1 MPARRRV
8 TVLVIPET
16 GRQTLSFTLRPAWLL
31 ILPLLILGLS
41 AYSYVQY
48 QANQALAVQL
58 AELDELKRT
67 NRSQEAQIEQVE
79 SIVKTTTQQLAALQ
93 QLEAQIREI
102 TEQGMPVSRSGDTA
116 PAATDQLSGR
126 GGPGE
131 AAALTLHLPTLSA
144 MLPTE
149 VSGHLLGKRD
159 TLPLHMAEPAYH
171 RADAQRAAQKTSATE
186 QEASAQSAEIERLIG
201 SLTAG
206 KQAIVEHLDYIAH
219 RPTGW
224 PVSGALLTDRF
235 GTRWSPFGWG
245 QQHHEG
251 IDLALGYG
259 ESTVATAAGTVVHAG
274 WLAGGYGYT
283 VIIDHG
289 YGFQTLYAH
298 FGSIGVDEGDTVAR
312 GDVIGWVGSTGNSTG
327 PHVHYEVIL
336 NGVPVDPMKYAQ

>member
-31 ILPLLILGLS
+31 TLPLIILGLS
-41 AYSYVQY
+41 AFAYLQY
-48 QANQALAVQL
+48 QANQALAVQV
-58 AELDELKRT
+58 AELDDLKRT
-67 NRSQEAQIEQVE
+67 NRSQEAQIEQVQ
-79 SIVKTTTQQLAALQ
+79 SIVKSTTQQLEALQ
-93 QLEAQIREI
+93 QLEEQIREI
-102 TEQGMPVSRSGDTA
+102 TEQGLPVSRSGDTL
-116 PAATDQLSGR
+116 PTTDRISGR
-126 GGPGE
+126 GGPDE
-131 AAALTLHLPTLSA
+131 AVALSLNLPTLSA

-159 TLPLHMAEPAYH
+159 TLPLYMAQPSYH
-171 RADAQRAAQKTSATE
+171 RADAQRATQKAHATE
-186 QEASAQSAEIERLIG
+186 QEATMQGTEIERLIG
-201 SLTAG
+201 SLTVG

-259 ESTVATAAGTVVHAG
+259 EPAVATAGGTVVHAG
-274 WLAGGYGYT
+274 WLAGGYGYA

-298 FGSIGVDEGDTVAR
+298 FSRVGVEVGDTVTR

-336 NGVPVDPMKYAQ
+336 NGVSVDPMKYAQ

>member
-1 MPARRRV
+1 MPARRRL

-16 GRQTLSFTLRPAWLL
+16 GRRTLSFTLRPAWLL
-31 ILPLLILGLS
+31 ALPLIMLGLS
-41 AYSYVQY
+41 AFSYMQY
-48 QANQALAVQL
+48 RTNQVLAVQV
-58 AELDELKRT
+58 AELDDLKRT
-67 NRSQEAQIEQVE
+67 NRTQEAQLEQVQ
-79 SIVKTTTQQLAALQ
+79 SVVKSTTQQLEALQ

-102 TEQGMPVSRSGDTA
+102 TEQGSPVSRSGDVL
-116 PAATDQLSGR
+116 PATDSLSGR
-126 GGPGE
+126 GGPAD
-131 AAALTLHLPTLSA
+131 AASLNLSLPTLSA
-144 MLPTE
+144 MLPAE

-159 TLPLHMAEPAYH
+159 TLPLLIAEPSYH
-171 RADAQRAAQKTSATE
+171 RGDSHRAAQRATATE
-186 QEASAQSAEIERLIG
+186 QEATAQQAEMDRLFG

-206 KQAIVEHLDYIAH
+206 KQAIVEHMDYIAH

-251 IDLALGYG
+251 VDLALGYG
-259 ESTVATAAGTVVHAG
+259 EPAVATAAGTVVHAG

-298 FGSIGVDEGDTVAR
+298 FGRVGVEEGDTVSR

-327 PHVHYEVIL
+327 PHVHYEVMV